1 MNITG
6 KTIARVT
13 EMQKQGYDDTGWLK
27 LDFTDGTH
35 CVIWAGYGCYTG
47 ESEDEYPT
55 RIGISDDD
63 EGLVP
68 SEANATGDGQPE
80 PTK

>member
-1 MNITG
+1 MR
-6 KTIARVT
+6 KP
-13 EMQKQGYDDTGWLK
+13 EYDDTGWLK

-35 CVIWAGYGCYTG
+35 CVIGAGYGSYTG

-55 RIGISDDD
+55 CIWFTDDA

-68 SEANATGDGQPE
+68 VDKGVGA
-80 PTK
+80 